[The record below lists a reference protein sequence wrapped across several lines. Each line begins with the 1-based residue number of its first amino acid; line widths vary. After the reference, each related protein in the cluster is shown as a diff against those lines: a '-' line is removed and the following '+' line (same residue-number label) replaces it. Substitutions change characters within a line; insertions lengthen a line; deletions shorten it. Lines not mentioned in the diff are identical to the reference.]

1 MIRLCS
7 RDFDGSAALLVAGD
21 EFRNG
26 ASAAH
31 LEFCGGC
38 PSEADVIA
46 LPMGNHRVDQ
56 SQPLLD
62 L

>member
-1 MIRLCS
+1 MRLCTG
-7 RDFDGSAALLVAGD
+7 RQGRAIGIPKRD